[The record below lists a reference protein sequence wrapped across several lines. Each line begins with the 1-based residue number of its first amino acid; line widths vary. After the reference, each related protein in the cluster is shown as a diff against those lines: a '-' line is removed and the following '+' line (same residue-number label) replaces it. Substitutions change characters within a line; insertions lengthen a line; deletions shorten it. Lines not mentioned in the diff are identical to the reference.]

1 MLDLLRLITTATL
14 VNQFAYP
21 VALKEIKWKTY
32 IVFALWCPV
41 QALVIYFFIPET
53 KNRTLEELDDIFNS
67 PNPTKA
73 SLEKK
78 KLALDQE
85 ANIVAV
91 EAVS

>member
-1 MLDLLRLITTATL
+1 MELTKCLVATL

-21 VALKEIKWKTY
+21 IALEKIEWKTY

-91 EAVS
+91 ESVVN